1 MAGNVIQ
8 DKNYYPAIVI
18 STGGSMTDD
27 SAIKNRYSC
36 DESRNLSRV
45 WEYSRIEVTH
55 EYLKCQCEI
64 IPPMQLLTRS
74 TSFFIRRRRRRS
86 LLHMPLPW
94 GIIKKRTIFSE
105 A

>member
-36 DESRNLSRV
+36 DEWRNLSRV

-64 IPPMQLLTRS
+64 ISLMQ
-74 TSFFIRRRRRRS
+74 
-86 LLHMPLPW
+86 PLEKGAGGLMESW
-94 GIIKKRTIFSE
+94 AEAAVIQGFSHFL
-105 A
+105 